1 VPVGLTSADAL
12 PLANNSPTGC
22 SASTRARVNWPPRR
36 GVPDCPRACR
46 PRLATGTRQAVWF
59 PQAGG
64 WSSRAGN
71 AIRVSASAADPT
83 NPHDHTNLF
92 EHRAANGRTA
102 AVTLSI
108 ANAFDRFCLLPSDRC
123 TASVRARRGSALA
136 PLLGGRSAR
145 ARADSITTNS
155 RTWTWS
161 CAAEEAE
168 GPAVTRNTRRLLL
181 TVALLAALAAT
192 APGASVAGP
201 ACRGSHWVGAWATSP
216 SNAASSTFVDQS
228 LRLIVTPTL
237 GGRRLRVRLA
247 NRLGTGGVTFSSAF
261 VARRRAGAA
270 LVPGTSHR
278 LRFGGR
284 PRVTIGPGRERP
296 SDPVRLRFHAFQ
308 DLAVSVHVQGTATG
322 ASQHLVALQTSYST
336 PPRAGNHAADGGAG
350 AFTERLGSWP
360 YLTDVDV
367 RAPRRVGAIVALG
380 DSITEG
386 FPGPIDQN
394 ARYTDCLARRLAATA
409 RPRPAVQNAGISGN
423 PPRNPRR
430 GR

>member
-1 VPVGLTSADAL
+1 M
-12 PLANNSPTGC
+12 
-22 SASTRARVNWPPRR
+22 TR
-36 GVPDCPRACR
+36 
-46 PRLATGTRQAVWF
+46 T
-59 PQAGG
+59 
-64 WSSRAGN
+64 
-71 AIRVSASAADPT
+71 
-83 NPHDHTNLF
+83 
-92 EHRAANGRTA
+92 
-102 AVTLSI
+102 
-108 ANAFDRFCLLPSDRC
+108 
-123 TASVRARRGSALA
+123 
-136 PLLGGRSAR
+136 
-145 ARADSITTNS
+145 
-155 RTWTWS
+155 
-161 CAAEEAE
+161 
-168 GPAVTRNTRRLLL
+168 TRRLLL
-181 TVALLAALAAT
+181 IVALLAALAAI

-284 PRVTIGPGRERP
+284 PRVTIGPGRERL

-350 AFTERLGSWP
+350 AFTEQLGSWP

-394 ARYTDCLARRLAATA
+394 ARYTDWLARRLAATA

-423 PPRNPRR
+423 RVIADFPRPFAGPSMLHRLRPDVLDQAGATHVIVIAGTNDIGQASPPLAAHAHQVIAATRTLVKRLQRAGLRVILGTQTPAGGHTQDHHGTPDAVARRNRINHWTRAQGVADGVIDFHAALRDPSDPNRLRPIYDSGDHLHPNSAGYRAMARALPRR
-430 GR
+430 LLRGPACARQ